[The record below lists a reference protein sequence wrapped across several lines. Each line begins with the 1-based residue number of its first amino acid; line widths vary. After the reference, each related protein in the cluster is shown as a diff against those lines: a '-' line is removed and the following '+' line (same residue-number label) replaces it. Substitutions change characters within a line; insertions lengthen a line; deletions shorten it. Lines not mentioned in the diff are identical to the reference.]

1 MIMKTVR
8 IYKKCKL
15 LKQFTCKLCDMSR
28 GVINFFDVTP
38 VTFGKKNI
46 NINFCGDFYYEIDQ
60 RKRECIVTTQ
70 YPDIDIYITW

>member
-1 MIMKTVR
+1 
-8 IYKKCKL
+8 
-15 LKQFTCKLCDMSR
+15 MSR

-38 VTFGKKNI
+38 VTAGKKNI

-60 RKRECIVTTQ
+60 HKRECIVTTQ